1 MPLPAQL
8 MLTVIPGCGF
18 AVGSVF
24 TTALES
30 SDDGS
35 GSIRPAVE
43 PKVDDDEAT
52 QPLVVDSRSAQDETT
67 MLSAAEER
75 QPTPPEP
82 TPPETTDPP
91 PETTDPPPAEP
102 PEPKPDG
109 EVPEPEE
116 PPEPDRPSPWRRA

>member
-1 MPLPAQL
+1 MSLPAQL
-8 MLTVIPGCGF
+8 MLTVTSGCGF
-18 AVGSVF
+18 AVGSVI

-35 GSIRPAVE
+35 GRIRPAVE

-52 QPLVVDSRSAQDETT
+52 QPLVVGSRSAQDETT
-67 MLSAAEER
+67 MLTAAEER

-91 PETTDPPPAEP
+91 PAEP
-102 PEPKPDG
+102 PEPRPDG

-116 PPEPDRPSPWRRA
+116 PPEQDRPSPWRRA